1 MMMRHATEG
10 VNDVHSS
17 ENTQRLER
25 LLAGDH
31 AELDELL
38 RALDDALAGGDA
50 AAAFA
55 RLDLFWARLAM
66 HIRAENLHLFPTI
79 LAALADESEKFERL
93 TSALSE
99 ARANIA
105 QLRVDHDFFMHEL
118 ARAVKVLRDLI
129 RTPGDECALNV
140 VRDVSQSISVL
151 AARLAA
157 HNRLEEE
164 RVYRLPAILL
174 GAAEQAEL
182 AANVERELGK
192 LPPRFS

>member
-118 ARAVKVLRDLI
+118 AR
-129 RTPGDECALNV
+129 
-140 VRDVSQSISVL
+140 
-151 AARLAA
+151 
-157 HNRLEEE
+157 
-164 RVYRLPAILL
+164 
-174 GAAEQAEL
+174 
-182 AANVERELGK
+182 
-192 LPPRFS
+192 